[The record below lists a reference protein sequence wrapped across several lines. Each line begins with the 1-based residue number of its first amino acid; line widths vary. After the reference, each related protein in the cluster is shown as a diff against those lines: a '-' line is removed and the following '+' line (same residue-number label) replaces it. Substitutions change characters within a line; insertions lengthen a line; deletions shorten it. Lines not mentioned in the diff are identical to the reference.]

1 MAEGALSPLKAAAV
15 LRRYGIRPRKGLGQ
29 NFLVSEGVRQQI
41 LEAAGL
47 RPGEWV
53 LEIGPGLG
61 ALTERL
67 AESAAGVV
75 AVEFDSRLMPIL
87 AEILAGRMNVKLIEG
102 DILEIDLSSLL
113 PAPGYVV
120 VANIPYN
127 ITSALIRKLM
137 EAEQAASRIV
147 LTIQREVAERIVAP
161 AGKMSL
167 LALSVQL
174 YGEPRL
180 VGVIPGGAFY
190 PPPEVDSAILRVDM
204 RPMDP
209 QLGEHLPAL
218 FALARAGFGQ
228 RRKMLRN
235 ALASA
240 VGLNAEQARALC
252 ASAGV
257 DCTRRAQ
264 ELTVEDWLK
273 LAKNWRAQDTV

>member
-1 MAEGALSPLKAAAV
+1 MVEGDLSPLKAATV
-15 LRRYGIRPRKGLGQ
+15 LRRFGIRPRKSLGQ

-41 LEAAGL
+41 LEAADL
-47 RPGEWV
+47 QPGEWV

-61 ALTERL
+61 ALTGRL

-102 DILEIDLSSLL
+102 DILEIDLSTIL

-137 EAEQAASRIV
+137 EAKQAASRIV

-180 VGVIPGGAFY
+180 AGVIPGGAFY
-190 PPPEVDSAILRVDM
+190 PPPGVDSAILRVDI

-209 QLGEHLPAL
+209 QLREHLPAL

-252 ASAGV
+252 ESAGV
-257 DCTRRAQ
+257 DGTRRAQ

-273 LAKNWRAQDTV
+273 LAESWRAEEVV

>member
-257 DCTRRAQ
+257 DGTRRAQ

>member
-75 AVEFDSRLMPIL
+75 AVEFDSRLMRVL
-87 AEILAGRMNVKLIEG
+87 AEILGDRMNVRLIEG

-273 LAKNWRAQDTV
+273 LAKSWRAQDTV

>member
-1 MAEGALSPLKAAAV
+1 MVEGDLSPLKAATV
-15 LRRYGIRPRKGLGQ
+15 WRRFGIRPRKSLGQ

-41 LEAAGL
+41 LEAADL
-47 RPGEWV
+47 QPGEWV

-102 DILEIDLSSLL
+102 DILEIDLSTILQ
-113 PAPGYVV
+113 APGYVV

-137 EAEQAASRIV
+137 EAKQAASRIV

-180 VGVIPGGAFY
+180 AGVIPGGAFY
-190 PPPEVDSAILRVDM
+190 PPPGVDSAILRVDI

-209 QLGEHLPAL
+209 QLREHLPAL

-252 ASAGV
+252 ESAGV
-257 DCTRRAQ
+257 DGTRRAQ

-273 LAKNWRAQDTV
+273 LAESWRAEDVV

>member
-15 LRRYGIRPRKGLGQ
+15 LRRYDIRPRKGLGQ

-41 LEAAGL
+41 LEAASL

-257 DCTRRAQ
+257 DGTRRAQ

-273 LAKNWRAQDTV
+273 LAKSWRAQDTV

>member
-87 AEILAGRMNVKLIEG
+87 AEILGDRINVRLIEG

-273 LAKNWRAQDTV
+273 LAKSWRAQDTV

>member
-1 MAEGALSPLKAAAV
+1 MVEGDLSPLKAATV
-15 LRRYGIRPRKGLGQ
+15 LRRFGIRPRKSLGQ

-41 LEAAGL
+41 LEAADL
-47 RPGEWV
+47 QPGEWV

-102 DILEIDLSSLL
+102 DILEIDLSTIL

-137 EAEQAASRIV
+137 EAKQAASRIV

-180 VGVIPGGAFY
+180 AGVIPGGAFY
-190 PPPEVDSAILRVDM
+190 PPPGVDSAILRVDI

-209 QLGEHLPAL
+209 QLREHLPAL

-252 ASAGV
+252 ESAGV
-257 DCTRRAQ
+257 DGTRRAQ

-273 LAKNWRAQDTV
+273 LAESWRAEDVV

>member
-1 MAEGALSPLKAAAV
+1 
-15 LRRYGIRPRKGLGQ
+15 
-29 NFLVSEGVRQQI
+29 
-41 LEAAGL
+41 
-47 RPGEWV
+47 
-53 LEIGPGLG
+53 
-61 ALTERL
+61 
-67 AESAAGVV
+67 
-75 AVEFDSRLMPIL
+75 MPIL

-102 DILEIDLSSLL
+102 DILEIDLSTILQ
-113 PAPGYVV
+113 APGYVV

-137 EAEQAASRIV
+137 EAKQAASRIV

-180 VGVIPGGAFY
+180 AGVIPGGAFY
-190 PPPEVDSAILRVDM
+190 PPPGVDSAILRVDI

-209 QLGEHLPAL
+209 QLREHLPAL

-252 ASAGV
+252 ESAGV
-257 DCTRRAQ
+257 DGTRRAQ

-273 LAKNWRAQDTV
+273 LAESWRAEEVV

>member
-1 MAEGALSPLKAAAV
+1 
-15 LRRYGIRPRKGLGQ
+15 
-29 NFLVSEGVRQQI
+29 VSEGVRQQI
-41 LEAAGL
+41 LEAADL
-47 RPGEWV
+47 QPGEWV

-87 AEILAGRMNVKLIEG
+87 ARMNVKLIEG
-102 DILEIDLSSLL
+102 DILEIDLSTILQ
-113 PAPGYVV
+113 APGYVV

-137 EAEQAASRIV
+137 EAKQAASRIV

-180 VGVIPGGAFY
+180 AGVIPGGAFY
-190 PPPEVDSAILRVDM
+190 PPPGVDSAILRVDI

-209 QLGEHLPAL
+209 QLREHLPAL

-252 ASAGV
+252 ESAGV
-257 DCTRRAQ
+257 DGTRRAQ

-273 LAKNWRAQDTV
+273 LAESWRAEEVV

>member
-15 LRRYGIRPRKGLGQ
+15 LRRYDIRPRKGLGQ

-41 LEAAGL
+41 LEAASL

-257 DCTRRAQ
+257 DGTRRAQ

>member
-87 AEILAGRMNVKLIEG
+87 AEILGDRINVRLIEG

-167 LALSVQL
+167 LALSDQR

-273 LAKNWRAQDTV
+273 LAKSWRAQDTV

>member
-1 MAEGALSPLKAAAV
+1 MVEGDLSPLKAATV
-15 LRRYGIRPRKGLGQ
+15 LRRFGIRPRKSLGQ

-41 LEAAGL
+41 LEAADL
-47 RPGEWV
+47 QPGEWV

-102 DILEIDLSSLL
+102 DILEIDLSTILQ
-113 PAPGYVV
+113 APGYVV

-137 EAEQAASRIV
+137 EAKQAASRIV

-180 VGVIPGGAFY
+180 AGVIPGGAFY
-190 PPPEVDSAILRVDM
+190 PPPGVDSAILRVDI

-209 QLGEHLPAL
+209 QLREHLPAL

-252 ASAGV
+252 ESAGV
-257 DCTRRAQ
+257 DGTRRAQ

-273 LAKNWRAQDTV
+273 LAESWRAEEVV